1 MSEES
6 RNDGTIRLLFEMSR
20 DDNPPL
26 YDDLIRFSKGVKR
39 VNRLRLLAHEGLR
52 AVTTPVVPV
61 KEAPAVGA
69 AGLSNGA
76 IEGAFGSGSVTDVV
90 FGEPLGEEG
99 AP

>member
-26 YDDLIRFSKGVKR
+26 YDDLIRFGKGVKR

-52 AVTTPVVPV
+52 AVTLP
-61 KEAPAVGA
+61 APAPA
-69 AGLSNGA
+69 QRRRKQLPPRA
-76 IEGAFGSGSVTDVV
+76 SGPV
-90 FGEPLGEEG
+90 P
-99 AP
+99 

>member
-26 YDDLIRFSKGVKR
+26 YDDLIRFGKGVKR

-52 AVTTPVVPV
+52 AVTLPAPAPAGEAIAGRPAT
-61 KEAPAVGA
+61 EAPQAVA
-69 AGLSNGA
+69 PAG
-76 IEGAFGSGSVTDVV
+76 FGSGAVTDLV
-90 FGEPLGEEG
+90 FAEPLGE
-99 AP
+99 

>member
-52 AVTTPVVPV
+52 AVT
-61 KEAPAVGA
+61 APAPPTARGTATVGPE
-69 AGLSNGA
+69 GPPSGA
-76 IEGAFGSGSVTDVV
+76 VEGAFGSGAITDVV
-90 FGEPLGEEG
+90 FTEPLSE
-99 AP
+99 

>member
-52 AVTTPVVPV
+52 AVTTPAVPV
-61 KEAPAVGA
+61 MGEAPAA
-69 AGLSNGA
+69 SLAGSPNA
-76 IEGAFGSGSVTDVV
+76 TVTAFGSGVVTDVV
-90 FGEPLGEEG
+90 FAEPLGE
-99 AP
+99 